1 MRRRE
6 FITLCGGAAA
16 GWPLAAQAQ
25 QLGGH
30 AEADRQLPVP
40 DEIFLDHVGHF
51 VRDHEAAS
59 RALARAGFAPTPTS
73 IQVNPDPKGG
83 APQLTGTGNVTAM
96 LPRGY
101 IEVLF
106 KTADTTLGREFD
118 ATMARYAGVQLAA
131 FVVADAAGAP
141 RRLAENGFRVR
152 PLVELQRPV
161 ETGAGAGTAAFTV
174 ARVEPAETSLIQYG
188 RADAGPGYSIL
199 ASVGK

>member
-1 MRRRE
+1 MKRPFPSAVFGRYHVGHIPGRLGADMRRRE
-6 FITLCGGAAA
+6 FITLFGGAAA

-25 QLGGH
+25 QPGGH
-30 AEADRQLPVP
+30 AEADRQLPFP

-59 RALARAGFAPTPTS
+59 RALARAGFAPTPAS

-101 IEVLF
+101 IEILF

-118 ATMARYAGVQLAA
+118 TAMARYAGVQLAA
-131 FVVADAAGAP
+131 FVVADAAGAQP
-141 RRLAENGFRVR
+141 PPCREWLSR
-152 PLVELQRPV
+152 
-161 ETGAGAGTAAFTV
+161 TAA
-174 ARVEPAETSLIQYG
+174 R
-188 RADAGPGYSIL
+188 
-199 ASVGK
+199 